1 MKKVIVLTTLFAQLS
16 LLFFPM
22 VNVFAQTFE
31 QVQIDKVE
39 QKGSY
44 YDLGI
49 RIGVSKI
56 ELEKVSP
63 RVVVEIEERLIVP
76 EIIAG
81 YDMVMKL
88 GVSELDLE
96 KVSPQPLVKI
106 EEKAITSETSVKTGE
121 KSFTPE
127 TITIEE
133 KELLARLVTA
143 EAKGEPYEG
152 KVEVAAVVLNRVEHE
167 QYPDTIKEVIYEKR
181 QFQPVENGTINKP
194 AIKEAKE
201 AVNEAIE
208 LEVEEEGTDSLNFYN
223 PQIVESEWHQSK
235 TVTARIGNHVFTK

>member
-56 ELEKVSP
+56 DLEKVSP

-152 KVEVAAVVLNRVEHE
+152 KVEV
-167 QYPDTIKEVIYEKR
+167 
-181 QFQPVENGTINKP
+181 
-194 AIKEAKE
+194 
-201 AVNEAIE
+201 
-208 LEVEEEGTDSLNFYN
+208 
-223 PQIVESEWHQSK
+223 
-235 TVTARIGNHVFTK
+235 